1 MKPLFTLILLLLTS
15 CTAMLADNPEL
26 WVNGTQVTEDNS
38 NDILGEGTVHYDQRS
53 LTLTFTH
60 TSLLADKGNPIVESR
75 VEGLT
80 ICFRDSCTLE
90 SGGTTCFILH
100 SPTTLTS
107 DNTCSTIMGH
117 GHTIFRSQCNL
128 RFVGVRLST
137 SDAPF
142 YRPVSS
148 TCYILTFDH
157 AHISH
162 TYHGSQSSIDKVS
175 ALIMTNSHFHSPID
189 TYFDPNVRSMRY
201 GLGLPL
207 QDFIIIPDDEDRLH
221 QVTTTRNAS
230 LLYDLLGRPVSP
242 KDAKRKAF
250 YLKYR
255 N

>member
-1 MKPLFTLILLLLTS
+1 MRPLFTLILLLLLS
-15 CTAMLADNPEL
+15 RTAIQAQNPEL
-26 WVNGTQVTEDNS
+26 WINGIQVTTENH
-38 NDILGEGTVHYDQRS
+38 NDILGDGTVNFDQPS

-60 TSLLADKGNPIVESR
+60 TALQADKGNPIVESR
-75 VEGLT
+75 VAGLT

-107 DNTCSTIMGH
+107 DETCSAIMGH

-142 YRPVSS
+142 FRPVSS
-148 TCYILTFDH
+148 TCYILTFDR

-175 ALIMTNSHFHSPID
+175 ALIMTDSHFHSPID

-207 QDFIIIPDDEDRLH
+207 QDFVIIPDDEDRLH
-221 QVTTTRNAS
+221 QVTTTTNAS
-230 LLYDLLGRPVSP
+230 PLYDLLGRPVSP
-242 KDAKRKAF
+242 RDAKRKAF
-250 YLKYR
+250 YLKSR
-255 N
+255 K